1 MKDIVY
7 ALDAPP
13 KDSINN
19 RIEQEPITKKYWMQM
34 GLSIIFLVI
43 STGLAGFSLMKKT
56 DIPAITF
63 TVDRKNNTLQDTL
76 TLPYPHQSFKN
87 ISGWVFEAITA
98 SYSFDFNNYYSQL
111 DKASYYY
118 TPEGYSMY
126 LKALQIAKVET
137 QVISNKIEISTVPLQ
152 NPVLIK
158 GGNFG
163 STSYWRYRVPV
174 LISFYAGKELV
185 IERKMIEVLVLRV
198 PAYKN
203 PKGLSIAEFNMVQL

>member
-34 GLSIIFLVI
+34 GLSIIFLII
-43 STGLAGFSLMKKT
+43 STGLVGFSLMKKK

-163 STSYWRYRVPV
+163 STNYWRYRVPV